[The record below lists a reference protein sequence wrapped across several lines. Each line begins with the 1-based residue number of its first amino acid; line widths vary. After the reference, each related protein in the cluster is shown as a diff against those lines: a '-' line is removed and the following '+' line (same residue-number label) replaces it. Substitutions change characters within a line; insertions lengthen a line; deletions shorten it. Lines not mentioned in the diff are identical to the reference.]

1 LSSNTTYYM
10 RAYAKTPN
18 GTYYSSVETVETDS
32 LYLAAGSGMTDIDGN
47 TYTSIIVGDMEWSVE
62 NLRVSKFNNGDAIPN
77 VSMGSN
83 WSSTTTA
90 AHAYYSND
98 PTYNLVYGK
107 WYNWYAVDDSR
118 GLCPTGWHVATN
130 QEWLDLEIML
140 GGASLAGGVLK
151 STSSLWNNSSVVG
164 TDEIGF
170 SALPNGF
177 AESNGNSNYMNYY
190 GYFWTSTSYDSN
202 RSYFRE
208 LRHDSQYLTSPYGR
222 IISPG
227 YGMACRCVK
236 D

>member
-1 LSSNTTYYM
+1 
-10 RAYAKTPN
+10 
-18 GTYYSSVETVETDS
+18 
-32 LYLAAGSGMTDIDGN
+32 
-47 TYTSIIVGDMEWSVE
+47 
-62 NLRVSKFNNGDAIPN
+62 
-77 VSMGSN
+77 MGSN

-90 AHAYYSND
+90 AYAYYSND
-98 PTYNLVYGK
+98 PTYNLIYGK

-151 STSSLWNNSSVVG
+151 STSSLWNSSAVIG
-164 TDEIGF
+164 TNDIGF
-170 SALPNGF
+170 TALPNGMVG
-177 AESNGNSNYMNYY
+177 SDGNGGGMNYY
-190 GYFWTSTSYDSN
+190 GNFWTSTSYDSN

-208 LRHDSQYLTSPYGR
+208 LRYDSQYLTSPYGR
-222 IISPG
+222 IISQG